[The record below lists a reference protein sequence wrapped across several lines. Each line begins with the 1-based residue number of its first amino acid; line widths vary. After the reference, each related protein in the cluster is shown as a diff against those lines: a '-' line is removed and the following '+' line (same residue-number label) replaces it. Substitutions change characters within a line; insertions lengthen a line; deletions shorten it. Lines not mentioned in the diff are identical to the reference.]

1 VKIKGPEIH
10 FTQITPVHIVVAFR
24 EKVVIKILKMLL
36 FAKLHLKQ
44 IRIQIA
50 QFRQ

>member
-10 FTQITPVHIVVAFR
+10 FTQVTPVHIGVTFR

-36 FAKLHLKQ
+36 SYT
-44 IRIQIA
+44 
-50 QFRQ
+50 